1 MKICETFSGF
11 QGEVNVGRLAFFLRT
26 AGCNLNC
33 VWCDTNYAKTESVDM
48 TVDDLVQQ
56 AMHFNRVVI
65 TGGEPL
71 IQKQDVAKFIEKVKR
86 KNPDIVIEIETN
98 GTIKPLG
105 GKFLGDV
112 IFNVSPK
119 LKNSG
124 NEYSK
129 RIIYDTLGWFSEINA
144 NFKFVIDSPDDI
156 DEVNLL
162 VSEFGISKRQVFL
175 MPQGKTK
182 EEQLN
187 KMEAIARYAKVNG
200 YNISPRLHVL
210 IYGNKR
216 GV

>member
-1 MKICETFSGF
+1 MKICETFVSF
-11 QGEVNVGRLAFFLRT
+11 CGEVNVGRLAFFIRA
-26 AGCNLNC
+26 AGCNLKC
-33 VWCDTNYAKTESVDM
+33 GFCDTNYAKTESVDM

-56 AMHFNRVVI
+56 AMNFNRVVI

-71 IQKQDVAKFIEKVKR
+71 LQKQDVGKFIEKVKR
-86 KNPDIVIEIETN
+86 KNPNIVIEIETN

-119 LKNSG
+119 LCNSG

-129 RIIYDTLGWFSEINA
+129 RIIYDTLGWFSEMDA
-144 NFKFVIDSPDDI
+144 NFKFVIASPDDI
-156 DEVNLL
+156 DEVNML
-162 VSEFGISKRQVFL
+162 VNEFGISKRQVFL
-175 MPQGKTK
+175 MPEGKTK
-182 EEQLN
+182 EEQMY
-187 KMEAIARYAKVNG
+187 KMEAIARYAKANG

-210 IYGNKR
+210 IYDNKR

>member
-1 MKICETFSGF
+1 MKICETFTGF
-11 QGEVNVGRLAFFLRT
+11 QGEINVGRLAFFLRT
-26 AGCNLNC
+26 AECNLNC
-33 VWCDTNYAKTESVDM
+33 TFCDTNYAKTESVDM
-48 TVDDLVQQ
+48 TVDDLVEQ

-71 IQKQDVAKFIEKVKR
+71 LQKQDVAKIIEKLKR
-86 KNPDIVIEIETN
+86 KNPNIVIEIETN

-124 NEYSK
+124 NEYKK
-129 RIIYDTLGWFSEINA
+129 RIVYDTLGWFNEINA

-162 VSEFGISKRQVFL
+162 VSEFGISKKQVFL

-187 KMEAIARYAKVNG
+187 KMETVCKYAKLNG

-210 IYGNKR
+210 IYDNKR